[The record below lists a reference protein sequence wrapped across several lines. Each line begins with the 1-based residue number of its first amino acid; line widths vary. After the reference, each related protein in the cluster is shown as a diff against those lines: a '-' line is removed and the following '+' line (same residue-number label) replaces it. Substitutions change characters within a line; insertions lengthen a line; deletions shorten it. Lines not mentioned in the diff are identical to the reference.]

1 MLIHLKA
8 HVIRWEQLYH
18 LYLSGKY
25 ESVLK
30 LASQE
35 WFRNQFFS
43 YRPVDAIKNDL
54 RLALKSLEKCN
65 DPVALTRIELID
77 AELDQREFHLSDYK
91 SKLISLLLDLGKSEI
106 AAEYIRDGNRLRID
120 QTEALQLCIKLK
132 SCGLFEEAKKV
143 FELSEPLDLLCQR
156 KPIDNDFQDK
166 NISLIEDWAKA
177 AVHFQNINDVTR
189 TILNL
194 HFNADRFHQLD
205 ADTATHLSQKRML
218 FNVGLELLNEE
229 RWEDL
234 EILVSVLDISISNGE
249 AYWFWIHAHAWRNRI
264 FADDPEKAQYY
275 LQKVL
280 DKIDI
285 LNLDS
290 EKIVFLAD
298 GVYRILSDSEKTQR
312 LLKKVSQ
319 PKVRTDLTSIKN
331 IDPFIQRF
339 TLNRILYAL
348 GSQKDPKEIV
358 PDTEDSR
365 HIGIVKFEQAI
376 CSSSENMGEILGKMK
391 MIKNYNLTKR
401 SYLYCVFLI
410 KIIDRP
416 RK

>member
-1 MLIHLKA
+1 MKH
-8 HVIRWEQLYH
+8 
-18 LYLSGKY
+18 
-25 ESVLK
+25 
-30 LASQE
+30 
-35 WFRNQFFS
+35 
-43 YRPVDAIKNDL
+43 
-54 RLALKSLEKCN
+54 
-65 DPVALTRIELID
+65 
-77 AELDQREFHLSDYK
+77 
-91 SKLISLLLDLGKSEI
+91 
-106 AAEYIRDGNRLRID
+106 
-120 QTEALQLCIKLK
+120 
-132 SCGLFEEAKKV
+132 
-143 FELSEPLDLLCQR
+143 
-156 KPIDNDFQDK
+156 
-166 NISLIEDWAKA
+166 WAKA
-177 AVHFQNINDVTR
+177 AVHFQNINDVIKTV
-189 TILNL
+189 LNL
-194 HFNADRFHQLD
+194 HFNANRYHQLD
-205 ADTATHLSQKRML
+205 ADTVTHLSQKRIL

-229 RWEDL
+229 RWENL
-234 EILVSVLDISISNGE
+234 EILVSVLDISISNGG

-376 CSSSENMGEILGKMK
+376 CSLARIWGDSWKNKDDKKLQFDKEILPLLHLFNKK
-391 MIKNYNLTKR
+391 L
-401 SYLYCVFLI
+401 
-410 KIIDRP
+410 
-416 RK
+416 